1 MPRISI
7 EEILKIARE
16 ERVTLK
22 EMAKRYG
29 ISHAYLLRLW
39 KNWEMRENTSTPKH
53 HIIAGSK
60 RAEEHKEAYQSR
72 PGSDD
77 CGRKMAEYANKYLA
91 EFQSHP
97 TSHDLWV
104 YMQNHAAA
112 CGMKQDPV
120 TGRWTIQDRIINER
134 GFKSRLKDYRN

>member
-16 ERVTLK
+16 EQVTLK

>member
-1 MPRISI
+1 MGEDASI
-7 EEILKIARE
+7 
-16 ERVTLK
+16 
-22 EMAKRYG
+22 
-29 ISHAYLLRLW
+29 
-39 KNWEMRENTSTPKH
+39 PKYQ
-53 HIIAGSK
+53 IVAGSK
-60 RAEEHKEAYQSR
+60 RGEKNEEAYQAR

-77 CGRKMAEYANKYLA
+77 CGKKMAEYANKYLA

-104 YMQNHAAA
+104 YMQRHAAA

-134 GFKSRLKDYRN
+134 GFKSRLKDYRT

>member
-16 ERVTLK
+16 EQVTLK

-39 KNWEMRENTSTPKH
+39 KNWEMRENTSTSKH